1 MKKFSRI
8 LSLLLVL
15 CMIFALLPTAFA
27 AGGDIDKIG
36 SGKTV
41 ILHSNDVHGAI
52 TGYAY
57 MAALK
62 EKLTKAGAD
71 VILADA
77 GDYSQGETSV
87 SLSKGATAIEM
98 MNAAGYDVATLG
110 NHEFDYGYA
119 QLQENMKK
127 AKFKVVCSDV
137 LDAEGAPIFAANT
150 IIEKG
155 GVKIGFFGLE
165 TPETQTKAN
174 PTLIKGLTFLTE
186 TTTPTIWENAQ
197 AQVTA
202 LKAAGADVVVCL
214 AHLGVDE
221 SSEPYRS
228 YDLYSKVTGI
238 DFIIDGH
245 SHTVMEKGTKEEPI
259 QSTGTKFA
267 NIGVI
272 VIDNATKKIE
282 SNYLEK
288 IGEGGFN
295 EQDKTVLAAAQKIL
309 DDIEKEYGVKFA
321 TSEVELNGARDPG
334 NRTEETNNGDLI
346 TDAMV
351 WYLTEKNPGSIT
363 EVDADHIVAITNG
376 GGIRAA
382 VKKGDVTKKDIF
394 TVLPFGNTLAVVYVT
409 GAELLEALEASTYCT
424 PTSIGG
430 FPQIA
435 GMNIT
440 IATAKT
446 YDKNEEVYPGST
458 YYGPKTINRVTIDE
472 INGKPFDK
480 TAKYAVITNDFLAG
494 GGDTYYAFAAA
505 TSQFDTGYTLD
516 SVVIDYIT
524 EKLGGVIKEADYG
537 KPKGRITLNNTPI
550 VNDVTVPSTARTGG
564 EIHAFVTLPSQYDK
578 DGSYPLVVMLHGHGG
593 NHNEWGGYDTISAN
607 LSRKGIA
614 VVTMDF
620 PGCGDSTESF
630 QLNTM
635 TNMKADVLDVIK
647 HVTTNYA
654 IDKTRVGG
662 FGYSMGGRILL
673 EMTAEDQYGFAT
685 MELVAPAE
693 DTADLK
699 LLFGG
704 VENWDKMKAEAE
716 KNGFA
721 NYTTIYGQK
730 QELSKAWFADLEKY
744 SDGLAEKAADK
755 YEGNSLVIWATDD
768 VAVHP
773 EVSAGVAAALD
784 SVTINT
790 YAEGHSYSFYGKD
803 PYTVSTVNQASV
815 NYFVNE
821 LTVKHSGI
829 TGYVQSIAKYG
840 NLELTVPGAEL
851 EKAGFAYGDILKIT
865 IGGKE
870 FSVPYGSDYSDVD
883 QGSVVLRNSGGHL
896 TLAINMGNFAEKN
909 GFATKKTNEDKTYE
923 WYYANGVAMP
933 LTVSIA
939 MGEKGGYYEQWL
951 IHQLKRTN
959 NREDYA
965 GLTDAQFANFR
976 VIATTGMGRKTLYRS
991 SSPINPELGR
1001 NTYADKAAKAAGIKT
1016 FMNLA
1021 DNEEKAKTYEGYAD
1035 SYYAKQ
1041 NVVFLNLG
1049 VDFTEPSFKKGLAD
1063 GLRYMTTHEGPYLVH
1078 CTEGKD
1084 RAGFVSALLECF
1096 MGATYDEV
1104 CADYMTTYE
1113 NYYGV
1118 EKGTEKYTAILNS
1131 NIVKSLKSAFGVEDL
1146 TKADLKAE
1154 AADYL
1159 KEIGLTDAEI
1169 AKLAENLG
1177 GKPYEN
1183 PFTDVK
1189 SDAWYYSYVME
1200 MAEADVIKGMTK
1212 TTFEPEGELTRAQA
1226 VTLLYRI
1233 AGEPKTEGTLSFTDV
1248 KADVWY
1254 ADAVKWGEK
1263 TGVVNGMTK
1272 TTFEPEGKVTRA
1284 QFVTMLYRYAGKP
1297 ETKKTETFS
1306 DLKGDWYVDAVS
1318 WAEANGIVNGMTK
1331 TTFVPDGNCTRAQAA
1346 KILCVF
1352 LTTLTK

>member
-15 CMIFALLPTAFA
+15 CMIFALLPTVFA

-137 LDAEGAPIFAANT
+137 LNAEGKPIFEANT

-197 AQVTA
+197 VQVTA

-214 AHLGVDE
+214 AHLGVDD

-282 SNYLEK
+282 SNYLLATGK
-288 IGEGGFN
+288 DGFN
-295 EQDKTVLAAAQKIL
+295 EQDATVLAAANKIL
-309 DDIEKEYGVKFA
+309 DDIKAEYGVKFA
-321 TSEVELNGARDPG
+321 TSEVELNGEKEPG

-382 VKKGDVTKKDIF
+382 VKKGDVTKNDIF
-394 TVLPFGNTLAVVYVT
+394 TVLPFGNTVAVVYVT
-409 GAELLEALEASTYCT
+409 GAELLEALEASTFCT
-424 PTSIGG
+424 PISLGG
-430 FPQIA
+430 FPQVA
-435 GMNIT
+435 GLKFTVNGDEE
-440 IATAKT
+440 
-446 YDKNEEVYPGST
+446 YDKNDETYPGST
-458 YYGPKTINRVTIDE
+458 YYGPKSIKRVTIDE
-472 INGKPFDK
+472 INGKPFDAE
-480 TAKYAVITNDFLAG
+480 AKYAVITNNFVAG

-505 TSQFDTGYTLD
+505 SSQFDTGYTLD

-524 EKLGGVIKEADYG
+524 EKLGGVIREADYG
-537 KPKGRITLNNTPI
+537 TPKGRIT
-550 VNDVTVPSTARTGG
+550 V
-564 EIHAFVTLPSQYDK
+564 
-578 DGSYPLVVMLHGHGG
+578 
-593 NHNEWGGYDTISAN
+593 
-607 LSRKGIA
+607 
-614 VVTMDF
+614 
-620 PGCGDSTESF
+620 
-630 QLNTM
+630 
-635 TNMKADVLDVIK
+635 
-647 HVTTNYA
+647 
-654 IDKTRVGG
+654 
-662 FGYSMGGRILL
+662 
-673 EMTAEDQYGFAT
+673 
-685 MELVAPAE
+685 
-693 DTADLK
+693 
-699 LLFGG
+699 
-704 VENWDKMKAEAE
+704 
-716 KNGFA
+716 
-721 NYTTIYGQK
+721 NYT
-730 QELSKAWFADLEKY
+730 E
-744 SDGLAEKAADK
+744 
-755 YEGNSLVIWATDD
+755 
-768 VAVHP
+768 P
-773 EVSAGVAAALD
+773 ENV
-784 SVTINT
+784 
-790 YAEGHSYSFYGKD
+790 
-803 PYTVSTVNQASV
+803 
-815 NYFVNE
+815 
-821 LTVKHSGI
+821 
-829 TGYVQSIAKYG
+829 
-840 NLELTVPGAEL
+840 
-851 EKAGFAYGDILKIT
+851 KIT
-865 IGGKE
+865 IGGLDMNIWMTKYGNVYTDCKATTFFNKLGYTWGDLVTVKFLDKE
-870 FSVPYGSDYSDVD
+870 LDLPVVPSYHYVD
-883 QGSVVLRNSGGHL
+883 SGKPAIIVEKNDKGEA
-896 TLAINMGNFAEKN
+896 TGYVSMAINMGNFATTYGIAEKH
-909 GFATKKTNEDKTYE
+909 TKEEDGTIY
-923 WYYANGVAMP
+923 WTAMDGVTFPVEVKFEMK
-933 LTVSIA
+933 
-939 MGEKGGYYEQWL
+939 EKGGYMAEYL
-951 IHQLKRTN
+951 LHDLNRTN

-965 GLTDAQFANFR
+965 SLTDEQFANFR
-976 VIATTGMGRKTLYRS
+976 VVTTTGMGKNALYRS

-1001 NTYADKAAKAAGIKT
+1001 NTYADKAAKAAGVKT

-1021 DNEEKAKTYEGYAD
+1021 DNEEKAKTYEGYAE
-1035 SYYAKQ
+1035 SYYSKQ
-1041 NVVFLNLG
+1041 NIVFLNLG
-1049 VDFTEPSFKKGLAD
+1049 VDFSEKSFKDGLAT

-1118 EKGTEKYTAILNS
+1118 EKGSEKYTAILNS
-1131 NIVKSLKSAFGVEDL
+1131 NIVKSLKNAFGVEDL
-1146 TKADLKAE
+1146 AKADLKAE
-1154 AADYL
+1154 ATDYL

-1169 AKLAENLG
+1169 EQLRTNLG

-1189 SDAWYYSYVME
+1189 TDAWYYSYVME

-1233 AGEPKTEGTLSFTDV
+1233 AGEPETEGTLSFTDV

-1297 ETKKTETFS
+1297 ETKKTETFT

-1331 TTFVPDGNCTRAQAA
+1331 TTFEPDGNCTRAQAA

-1352 LTTLTK
+1352 LTTLSK